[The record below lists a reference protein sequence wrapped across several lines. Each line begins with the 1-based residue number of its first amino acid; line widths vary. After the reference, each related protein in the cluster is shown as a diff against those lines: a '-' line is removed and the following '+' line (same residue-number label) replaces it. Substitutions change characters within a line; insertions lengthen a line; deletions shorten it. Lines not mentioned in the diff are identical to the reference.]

1 MIGERL
7 ENMGKNAKWIIPVAI
22 VLLLAG
28 IGIYWNHTI
37 NKAIEETEI
46 RATEKAKQETKETF
60 KKFSNDLDSLKQ
72 LRVSDKVVIS
82 TLKKDLN
89 TYKSKTDKVIQ
100 SIEVM
105 EQQRQ
110 TERKQHSK
118 QIEILTQK
126 FEQSERQGEMTID
139 SLIKEIDFLE
149 YINSQK

>member
-7 ENMGKNAKWIIPVAI
+7 ENMGKNAKWIIPVAV
-22 VLLLAG
+22 VLLLVG

-46 RATEKAKQETKETF
+46 RVTEKAKQETKETF
-60 KKFSNDLDSLKQ
+60 EKFSNDLDSLKQ

-82 TLKKDLN
+82 NLKKDLN

-110 TERKQHSK
+110 TEREQHSK

-126 FEQSERQGEMTID
+126 FEQSEKQGKITID

>member
-1 MIGERL
+1 MIVERL
-7 ENMGKNAKWIIPVAI
+7 ENMGKNAKWIITVA
-22 VLLLAG
+22 VVALLVG

-46 RATEKAKQETKETF
+46 RVTEKAKQETKETL
-60 KKFSNDLDSLKQ
+60 KKFSNNLDSLKQ

-82 TLKKDLN
+82 NLKKDLN
-89 TYKSKTDKVIQ
+89 TYKVKTDKVIQ
-100 SIEVM
+100 SIEVI
-105 EQQRQ
+105 EHERQ
-110 TERKQHSK
+110 TEREQHSK

-126 FEQSERQGEMTID
+126 FEQSEKQGKITID

>member
-7 ENMGKNAKWIIPVAI
+7 ENINKNAKWIIPVVI
-22 VLLLAG
+22 VALLVG

-46 RATEKAKQETKETF
+46 RVTEKAKHETKETF
-60 KKFSNDLDSLKQ
+60 EKLSNDLDSLKQ
-72 LRVSDKVVIS
+72 LQISDKVIIS
-82 TLKKDLN
+82 NLKKDLN
-89 TYKSKTDKVIQ
+89 TYKSKINKVIQ
-100 SIEVM
+100 SIGVM

-110 TERKQHSK
+110 TEREQHSK